1 MKQFTIL
8 AICVMYFSTCASQVI
23 TRKALNQEEAAQ
35 CDCLKNWH
43 WLKETFE
50 NNDAGFQWAIDRKGM
65 ETYQQFCDS
74 IEVELRKASDIYE
87 CEKIIKDWGKFF
99 RKGHFFVAL
108 NQFTPVENA
117 PVNTETVEY
126 SIETVKAQIQ
136 ELKDTLIGI
145 WHSHPYTIGI
155 VRDTINLNRKYVGF
169 IIKSEVE
176 EWKPGE
182 VKVEFFEAHPQLS
195 ANLYLR
201 DHSLWKTNARLISD
215 AELIIGNSK
224 FLNTLK
230 IDTLEQRLLSTS
242 SPLFLHLSDETALLR
257 IPSFS
262 YNKTDEINTLIKRNE
277 KSILS
282 HKNLIIDLRGNEGGS
297 DYSWREIIPFIYTNP
312 IETIGVEFYSTPLN
326 RSLHYD
332 DLPFFRRIIAHKHI
346 KKAKKNDGKFVA
358 RNSFSIQK
366 LKTIHPKPQKVMVLV
381 DEDCASSTEQFIFAA
396 KQSTK
401 TTIYGKQ
408 TFGALDVSNMVRVF
422 TPDNCFL
429 MSYSVTRTLR
439 PAAARID
446 DIGIVPDV
454 SIPDYIPKYKWIDF
468 VVESLKSD

>member
-1 MKQFTIL
+1 M
-8 AICVMYFSTCASQVI
+8 
-23 TRKALNQEEAAQ
+23 
-35 CDCLKNWH
+35 
-43 WLKETFE
+43 
-50 NNDAGFQWAIDRKGM
+50 
-65 ETYQQFCDS
+65 
-74 IEVELRKASDIYE
+74 
-87 CEKIIKDWGKFF
+87 
-99 RKGHFFVAL
+99 
-108 NQFTPVENA
+108 
-117 PVNTETVEY
+117 
-126 SIETVKAQIQ
+126 
-136 ELKDTLIGI
+136 
-145 WHSHPYTIGI
+145 
-155 VRDTINLNRKYVGF
+155 
-169 IIKSEVE
+169 E

-215 AELIIGNSK
+215 AELIIGNTK

-242 SPLFLHLSDETALLR
+242 SPLFLHLSNETALLR

-262 YNKTDEINTLIKRNE
+262 YNKTDEINTLIKRNK

-297 DYSWREIIPFIYTNP
+297 DYSWKEIIPFIYTNP

-332 DLPFFRRIIAHKHI
+332 SLPFFRRIIAHKHI
-346 KKAKKNDGKFVA
+346 KKAKKNDGKFVV

-408 TFGALDVSNMVRVF
+408 TFGALDVSNIVRVF

-429 MSYSVTRTLR
+429 MSYCVTRTLR
-439 PAAARID
+439 PAADRID

-454 SIPDYIPKYKWIDF
+454 SIPDYTPKYKWIDF